1 MEFYTMKVAV
11 VTDDGQTICPHF
23 GRARQYLVA
32 TIEEGK
38 ISEQEI
44 RPKVS
49 HHDFLAGAQAGAGHD
64 EGEHEHAH
72 EHGAGH
78 GRDAGAQG
86 KHARMFAAI
95 ADCSVVLAR
104 GMGAGAYEGLQDA
117 GIRPIVTT
125 VLSIDEALSTY
136 LAGQLEDHPEKLH

>member
-1 MEFYTMKVAV
+1 MKVAV
-11 VTDDGQTICPHF
+11 VTDDGTTICPHF
-23 GRARQYLVA
+23 GRARHYLVA

-38 ISEQEI
+38 ISEQEM

-49 HHDFLAGAQAGAGHD
+49 HHDFLASVQDGADH
-64 EGEHEHAH
+64 EHGEHEHGEH

-78 GRDAGAQG
+78 GWGAGAQS

-104 GMGAGAYEGLQDA
+104 GMGAGAYAGLQDA

-125 VLSIDEALSTY
+125 VLSIDEALRTY